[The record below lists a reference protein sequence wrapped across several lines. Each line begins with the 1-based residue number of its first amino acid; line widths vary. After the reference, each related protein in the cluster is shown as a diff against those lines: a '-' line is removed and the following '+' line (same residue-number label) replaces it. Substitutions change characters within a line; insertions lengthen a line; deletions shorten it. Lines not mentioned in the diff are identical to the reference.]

1 MKVRF
6 EDIPENGLHVDIPDG
21 SWFPGGDVR
30 HRGPVVAKF
39 FLEKKDNRVLADGSL
54 KVNTL
59 QECDRC
65 LEPYEQPLDLHFRI
79 DMELLEDEEEA
90 GQADVDHT
98 CGDSEIDVIFLE
110 EPVVDLGAVLEQQVY
125 LALPA
130 KRLCRPECKG
140 LCPGCG
146 VNLNEKRCVCSGG
159 QSSSPFAVLEKLIK
173 KT

>member
-6 EDIPENGLHVDIPDG
+6 EDIPENGLHVDILDV
-21 SWFPGGDVR
+21 SWFPENEIR
-30 HRGPVVAKF
+30 HSGPVVAKF
-39 FLEKKDNRVLADGSL
+39 FLERKENRVLADGSL

-65 LEPYEQPLDLHFRI
+65 LEEYEQPLDLHFRI
-79 DMELLEDEEEA
+79 DLELIEDAGEA
-90 GQADVDHT
+90 GEADVDHS
-98 CGDSEIDVIFLE
+98 CGESEIEVIFIE
-110 EPVVDLGAVLEQQVY
+110 EPVVDLTSVLEQQIY

-146 VNLNEKRCVCSGG
+146 TNLNEKSCRCSGG
-159 QSSSPFAVLEKLIK
+159 HHASPFAVLEKLK
-173 KT
+173 KK